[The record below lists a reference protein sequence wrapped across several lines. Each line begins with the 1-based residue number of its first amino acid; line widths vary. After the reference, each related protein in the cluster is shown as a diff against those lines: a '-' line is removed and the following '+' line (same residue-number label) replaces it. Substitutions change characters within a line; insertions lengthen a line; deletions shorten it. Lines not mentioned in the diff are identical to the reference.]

1 MTTPAALPDPTD
13 PRAVEAEI
21 ARLRVLL
28 AQLTAALVG
37 VAALALVFTAV
48 NVTAFARDHG
58 VSGSIAWL
66 LDPMLALALATGLL
80 TDSRLAEHHVRPPAW
95 GSALR
100 WFTGIATLTVNTWT
114 AWWPTGGVGVPR
126 DADAA
131 AVVLHSI
138 PPVLLMLLAEAVAA
152 YRRRITD
159 LITRLRTPPP
169 PPHPQP
175 RPSGTPPQP
184 AGTPPRPQPPQ
195 SVANEPTPTPIVA
208 SAPPTP
214 TPPQDG
220 RDGSDDLY
228 LAAWRLD
235 QRTRTETGRPA
246 SIRLIRRTLR
256 LKQDRAVHLRAWL
269 NDHPPTS
276 S

>member
-1 MTTPAALPDPTD
+1 MTPAALPDPAD
-13 PRAVEAEI
+13 SRAVEAEI

-28 AQLTAALVG
+28 AQLTAALIG

-80 TDSRLAEHHVRPPAW
+80 TDSRLADHHVRPPAW

-100 WFTGIATLTVNTWT
+100 WYAGIATLTVNTWT
-114 AWWPTGGVGVPR
+114 AWWPTGDVGIPR

-159 LITRLRTPPP
+159 LITRLLKRPPPAQPPASFAEQLPRSPQPGNPAPAPPP
-169 PPHPQP
+169 PAAP
-175 RPSGTPPQP
+175 
-184 AGTPPRPQPPQ
+184 
-195 SVANEPTPTPIVA
+195 
-208 SAPPTP
+208 APPED
-214 TPPQDG
+214 PPPPLGTG
-220 RDGSDDLY
+220 RDGPDDLY

-269 NDHPPTS
+269 NDHPPTPPPTPGAQR
-276 S
+276 